1 MSIIDN
7 AKAEALEL
15 TQGKCCRD
23 AQLKGL
29 ILGKLNFENK
39 HINIRN
45 ERVSEYFVARTEK
58 LFGISPDKVSLT
70 VYELP
75 DELFIKVTD
84 FCEKIKIQKSCCKVA
99 FLRGIFLACGR
110 LTDPEKAYCLEF
122 EFKDEALANDVCDM
136 LAAFG
141 YPPKRALRKGSFI
154 LYYKQS
160 EQIEDIL
167 NILGMTFTA
176 LNIMN
181 TKMEKQVK
189 NEINRYNNFDVA
201 NTGKAAA
208 SAARQE
214 QIVRKL
220 IATGRFSL
228 MPTELKT
235 IANLRLQ
242 NPELSLSQLGQLCEP
257 PIGKTAILRR
267 FERIEEYITEKEGT
281 K

>member
-1 MSIIDN
+1 MSIIDS

-29 ILGKLNFENK
+29 ILSKLNFDTRR
-39 HINIRN
+39 INIRN
-45 ERVSEYFVARTEK
+45 KSVAEYFAARCIK
-58 LFGISPDKVSLT
+58 LFGVAPLKASQSIYALS
-70 VYELP
+70 
-75 DELFIKVTD
+75 DELYIKICD
-84 FCEKIKIQKSCCKVA
+84 FCDKIQIQKSCCRVA
-99 FLRGIFLACGR
+99 FLRGIFLGCGR

-122 EFKDEALANDVCDM
+122 EFKEEALSSIVCEM
-136 LAAFG
+136 LTSLN
-141 YPPKRALRKGSFI
+141 YPPKKTNRKGSFV

-176 LNIMN
+176 IYIMN

-201 NTGKAAA
+201 NAGKSAIA
-208 SAARQE
+208 AARQE
-214 QIVRKL
+214 QTVKKL

-242 NPELSLSQLGQLCEP
+242 HPEMSLSQLGALCEP

-267 FERIEEYITEKEGT
+267 FERIEEYITEKEET